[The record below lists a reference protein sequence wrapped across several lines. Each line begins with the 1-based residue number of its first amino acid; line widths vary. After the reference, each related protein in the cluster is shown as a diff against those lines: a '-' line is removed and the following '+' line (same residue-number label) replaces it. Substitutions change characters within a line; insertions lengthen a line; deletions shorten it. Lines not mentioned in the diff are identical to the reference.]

1 MAEDLQLRAQAELVE
16 ASRNALRQ
24 AQGERGKVT
33 IAFPRAAQAKPLV
46 RLRGFTRR
54 FGKNVILDNLDID
67 IAHGEIVALLGHS
80 GSGKTTL
87 LRTLANLDDIDGQDV
102 TIPGARAVVFQDARL
117 LPWKRVW
124 KNVVLGLR
132 SRDLRAKAEEAL
144 AEVGLTHRIDAWPLT
159 LSGGE
164 AQRTALARALVRE
177 PELLLLD
184 EPFAALDALTRLK
197 MHALVLRLWQVHRP
211 AILLVTHDVDEAM
224 ALADRVLVLAEG
236 RIVAEERIEAQ
247 RGQRTATVRDLRAR
261 LLGHLGVDAH
271 ASSYADL
278 VAGRPEPQAHA
289 EAAE

>member
-1 MAEDLQLRAQAELVE
+1 MT
-16 ASRNALRQ
+16 
-24 AQGERGKVT
+24 VT
-33 IAFPRAAQAKPLV
+33 LAFPRAAHGKPLV
-46 RLRGFTRR
+46 SLRGFTRR
-54 FGKNVILDNLDID
+54 FGDNIILDNLDLD
-67 IAHGEIVALLGHS
+67 IAPGEIVALLGHS

-87 LRTLANLDDIDGQDV
+87 LRTLANLDNIDGQDV

-124 KNVVLGLR
+124 KNVVLGLKGR
-132 SRDLRAKAEEAL
+132 GLRAKAEEAL
-144 AEVGLTHRIDAWPLT
+144 AEVGLSHRIDAWPLT

-164 AQRTALARALVRE
+164 AQRTALARALVRQ

-197 MHALVLRLWQVHRP
+197 MHALVLKLWRVHRP
-211 AILLVTHDVDEAM
+211 AILLVTHDVEEAT
-224 ALADRVLVLAEG
+224 ALADRVLVLAKG
-236 RIVAEERIEAQ
+236 HIVAEERIEAE

-278 VAGRPEPQAHA
+278 VAGPPVSYA

>member
-1 MAEDLQLRAQAELVE
+1 MT
-16 ASRNALRQ
+16 
-24 AQGERGKVT
+24 VT
-33 IAFPRAAQAKPLV
+33 LAFPRAAHGKPLV
-46 RLRGFTRR
+46 SLRGFTRR
-54 FGKNVILDNLDID
+54 FGDNVILDNLDLD
-67 IAHGEIVALLGHS
+67 IAPGEIVALLGHS

-87 LRTLANLDDIDGQDV
+87 LRTLANLDNIDGQDV

-124 KNVVLGLR
+124 KNVVLGLKGR
-132 SRDLRAKAEEAL
+132 GLHAKAEEAL
-144 AEVGLTHRIDAWPLT
+144 AEVGLSHRIDGWPLT

-164 AQRTALARALVRE
+164 AQRTALARALVRQ

-197 MHALVLRLWQVHRP
+197 MHALVLKLWRVHRP

-224 ALADRVLVLAEG
+224 ALADRVLVLAKG
-236 RIVAEERIEAQ
+236 HIVAEERIEAE

-278 VAGRPEPQAHA
+278 VAGPPVSYA

>member
-1 MAEDLQLRAQAELVE
+1 MT
-16 ASRNALRQ
+16 
-24 AQGERGKVT
+24 VT
-33 IAFPRAAQAKPLV
+33 LAFPRALAEKPLV

-54 FGKNVILDNLDID
+54 FGDNVILDGLDLDI
-67 IAHGEIVALLGHS
+67 ARGEIVALLGHS

-87 LRTLANLDDIDGQDV
+87 LRTLANLDNIDGQDV
-102 TIPGARAVVFQDARL
+102 TIPGGRAVVFQDARL

-132 SRDLRAKAEEAL
+132 QRGRRARAEEAL
-144 AEVGLTHRIDAWPLT
+144 AEVGLSHRVDAWPLT

-197 MHALVLRLWQVHRP
+197 MHALVLNLWRVRRP
-211 AILLVTHDVDEAM
+211 AILLVTHDVDEAI
-224 ALADRVLVLAEG
+224 ALADRVLVLAGG
-236 RIVAEERIEAQ
+236 RILAEERIEAE
-247 RGQRTATVRDLRAR
+247 RGRRTASVRDLRAR
-261 LLGHLGVDAH
+261 LLRHLGVDVDSD

-278 VAGRPEPQAHA
+278 VAGAPQPHA
-289 EAAE
+289 VAAE

>member
-1 MAEDLQLRAQAELVE
+1 MT
-16 ASRNALRQ
+16 
-24 AQGERGKVT
+24 VT
-33 IAFPRAAQAKPLV
+33 LAFPRAAHGKPLV
-46 RLRGFTRR
+46 SLRGFTRR
-54 FGKNVILDNLDID
+54 FGDNIILDNLDLD
-67 IAHGEIVALLGHS
+67 IAPGEIVALLGHS

-87 LRTLANLDDIDGQDV
+87 LRTLANLDNIDGQDV

-124 KNVVLGLR
+124 KNVVLGLKGR
-132 SRDLRAKAEEAL
+132 GLRAKAEEAL
-144 AEVGLTHRIDAWPLT
+144 AEVGLSHRIEGWPLT

-164 AQRTALARALVRE
+164 AQRTALARALVRQ

-197 MHALVLRLWQVHRP
+197 MHALVLKLWRVHRP

-224 ALADRVLVLAEG
+224 ALADRVLVLAKG
-236 RIVAEERIEAQ
+236 HIVAEERIEAE

-278 VAGRPEPQAHA
+278 VAGPPVSYA

>member
-1 MAEDLQLRAQAELVE
+1 MT
-16 ASRNALRQ
+16 
-24 AQGERGKVT
+24 VT
-33 IAFPRAAQAKPLV
+33 LAFPPAAHGKPLV
-46 RLRGFTRR
+46 SLRGFTRR
-54 FGKNVILDNLDID
+54 FGDNVILDNLDLD
-67 IAHGEIVALLGHS
+67 IAPGEIVALLGHS

-87 LRTLANLDDIDGQDV
+87 LRTLANLDNIDGQDV

-124 KNVVLGLR
+124 KNVVLGLKGR
-132 SRDLRAKAEEAL
+132 GLRAKAEEAL
-144 AEVGLTHRIDAWPLT
+144 AEVGLSHRIEGWPLT

-164 AQRTALARALVRE
+164 AQRTALARALVRQ

-197 MHALVLRLWQVHRP
+197 MHALVLKLWRVHRP

-224 ALADRVLVLAEG
+224 ALADRVLVLAKG
-236 RIVAEERIEAQ
+236 HIVAEERIEAE

-278 VAGRPEPQAHA
+278 VAGPPVSYA